1 MDVKSLVKPIL
12 MHRIHLNI
20 SAKADNVSIDDLLDE
35 LMEKVDVE

>member
-20 SAKADNVSIDDLLDE
+20 SAKADGVLVEDLISDLLE
-35 LMEKVDVE
+35 RINV